1 MIQFPLKAISCL
13 AMSLLLCQLSAGAQ
27 VFSNDDG
34 VREAIFAT
42 KVVQLDEFIHRFNND
57 PNSRIRQYYLSHHRA
72 FDKSREQLIRSLF
85 NYSQAWDSLQMD
97 HFVRRAIDPR
107 RPDSL
112 EFLQDRWYAEARC
125 NFLYNAVTVEA
136 DLILRIQLNPDGTA
150 QWVIAAVKPDFV
162 LVQEPAAPVM
172 VLSPAERKVRF
183 IQPAANDTYFAELE
197 RDFADKRNL
206 TAYFDAR
213 FFERRNAGSFYL
225 ALLKDRIKFLAV
237 KKLTYHYLQVQ
248 DWIFTVDNFDRE
260 TRNSGWL
267 ISSIRAASK
276 EERSDYEKRLLEE

>member
-1 MIQFPLKAISCL
+1 MIHFPMKAILCL
-13 AMSLLLCQLSAGAQ
+13 PLSLLLCRLSSHAQ

-34 VREAIFAT
+34 VREANFAT

-57 PNSRIRQYYLSHHRA
+57 PNSEIRQYYLSHHQP
-72 FDKSREQLIRSLF
+72 FDKSRGQLIRSLF
-85 NYSQAWDSLQMD
+85 NYSQSWDPLQMD
-97 HFVRRAIDPR
+97 HFVRRATDLQ

-112 EFLQDRWYAEARC
+112 GFLRGKWYAEARC
-125 NFLYNAVTVEA
+125 SFLYNSAAVEA

-162 LVQEPAAPVM
+162 LEQETAAPVM
-172 VLSPAERKVRF
+172 LLTPAERKVRF

-206 TAYFDAR
+206 TALFDQR
-213 FFERRNAGSFYL
+213 FFERRHSGPFYQ
-225 ALLKDRIKFLAV
+225 ALLKDRIRFVAV
-237 KKLTYHYLQVQ
+237 RKLRYHYLQVH
-248 DWIFTVDNFDRE
+248 DWIFTVDNFERD

-267 ISSIRAASK
+267 ISGIRAASK
-276 EERSDYEKRLLEE
+276 EERSDYEKKLLEE